1 MNINLIWFY
10 TYSERVYIDIHV
22 HIHVPQNKNLL
33 HLTFDSNVADHIEE
47 YITCIHSKSLVLHL
61 NKTFQIN
68 WYVGVFVSKHVLY
81 IHLYI
86 THHCMIDV
94 QKKTRT
100 VRCYQASCRCT
111 GHKMWDPH
119 PMHLFMT
126 VVLQTS
132 NY

>member
-68 WYVGVFVSKHVLY
+68 WYVGAFVSKHVLY

-94 QKKTRT
+94 PKKKPN
-100 VRCYQASCRCT
+100 CAMLPS
-111 GHKMWDPH
+111 
-119 PMHLFMT
+119 
-126 VVLQTS
+126 
-132 NY
+132 